1 MTKEN
6 NLPIK
11 EAVLIDS
18 IVNELISEAVKI
30 YRRDIMK
37 DKHGIDL
44 DLNKFSEYDSNAGDS
59 YKQKFSPCEV
69 CAQTRTIHQCHIIPR
84 SSGGANKRDNYVV
97 LCANH
102 HDLFDKYRLTRSEW
116 EKIDWSL
123 KSEEAR
129 EYVRLVRLPRQE
141 MHWKYGTGGIYAI
154 EGCACGITD
163 FDISY
168 NQYNGESEWSPSGLE
183 RVLTCKSCGNDY
195 TDAFFNGYEFEWW
208 WNFIL
213 EKARKG
219 ELLLPKDLG

>member
-1 MTKEN
+1 
-6 NLPIK
+6 
-11 EAVLIDS
+11 
-18 IVNELISEAVKI
+18 
-30 YRRDIMK
+30 
-37 DKHGIDL
+37 
-44 DLNKFSEYDSNAGDS
+44 
-59 YKQKFSPCEV
+59 
-69 CAQTRTIHQCHIIPR
+69 
-84 SSGGANKRDNYVV
+84 
-97 LCANH
+97 
-102 HDLFDKYRLTRSEW
+102 
-116 EKIDWSL
+116 
-123 KSEEAR
+123 
-129 EYVRLVRLPRQE
+129 